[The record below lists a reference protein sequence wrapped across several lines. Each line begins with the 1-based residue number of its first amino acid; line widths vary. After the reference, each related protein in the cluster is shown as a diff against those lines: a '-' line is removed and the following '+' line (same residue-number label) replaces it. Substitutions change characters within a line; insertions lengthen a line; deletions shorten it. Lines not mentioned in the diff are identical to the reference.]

1 MNKSGPPAIAA
12 TPATIRSA
20 ELDRVTA
27 FLETAQ
33 ESALLIA
40 GAYGSGK
47 SRLLEAIGATTEFLV
62 YRVRINPTESKL
74 VYSGLSTILAAFPS
88 PEALSLSKRLLSH
101 SGDRIRAA
109 ALASEL
115 LEFFHRMATEPTLL
129 LVDDIDQM
137 DRGSQTV
144 ITMVMSRLGS
154 SDLHLVGTVSAV
166 PQDGALA
173 PLAHLGVVPLNF
185 NESLRLL
192 QSLANPNAD
201 EAVLRMVCSASSGNP
216 GALLHSL
223 AALNRKELAGEVP
236 ITLPFRPQHD
246 LTNKAAPET
255 NPIAAKRRT
264 LLARLSCG
272 RLTSYA
278 AIVPGRGNADPAL
291 ENLLGDGTVIHQ
303 GDYLR
308 IRDPL
313 LRSRVYWSLD
323 AASRSDYHAVAAA
336 SEEPHDS
343 GIASL
348 HRSWLDPDSTSADE
362 LLQAAARFTHQG
374 FVAQGIEF
382 AERVLALDRRACGTL
397 NSFVAFI
404 NSLFLRGELAHADR
418 YTRIGRQE
426 AGNGGT
432 SGALASMRAQIE
444 FMSTQRL
451 PSSSADDALPE
462 GDEHP
467 SPDAVEDAAVAALH
481 HAERWEIEAAKDS
494 LSRIRSVTPPWRS
507 GSAAAPSTTVNL
519 AEMLVAALDG
529 DAAPAD
535 RLFASLV
542 SHGSLGEHPERLI
555 TLGHSLTFLQEHA
568 RARRVF
574 KAILELEYSL
584 EPIWRETTKY
594 ALAENEILAGNQLE
608 ALAIIDLLYI
618 TDGTSSLHQNLRRLL
633 MAWYWQATDNY
644 AAAEAAIAECHSHFA
659 AGDNFALSA
668 RLECYRGGFAL
679 AQGRLDD
686 AVVLL
691 RNGIA
696 YGRGLGLPVLLSY
709 QVDLIEAY
717 VLSGRLLEAGAE
729 YEEFHTKAALHHTRW
744 TVLADARARSLVSTG
759 EASLTA
765 FTAAIALWTPSDSR
779 FDLGRTLM
787 GYGDRL
793 ASLGRTREAREQ
805 HLAARVL
812 FTQHGALA
820 WARKADAARDS
831 HEEQPSAHPLF
842 AMLGTDERRIVVL
855 TCRGLRNKE
864 IAAELFISLRTVEVR
879 LTRIYHKLGVR
890 SRAEMIGAFSGLD
903 TTDPGYDATEEKA

>member
-1 MNKSGPPAIAA
+1 V
-12 TPATIRSA
+12 IRHT
-20 ELDRVTA
+20 ELDRVSA
-27 FLETAQ
+27 FLEAGQ

-47 SRLLEAIGATTEFLV
+47 SRLLEAIASTTESLV
-62 YRVRINPTESKL
+62 YRVRINPKESRL
-74 VYSGLSTILAAFPS
+74 VYSGLSTILAAFRS
-88 PEALSLSKRLLSH
+88 AEALALSEKLLAQT
-101 SGDRIRAA
+101 GDRIRAA

-115 LEFFHRMATEPTLL
+115 LEFYHRTATEPTLL

-137 DRGSQTV
+137 DRASQTV
-144 ITMVMSRLGS
+144 ITMVMSRLSGS
-154 SDLHLVGTVSAV
+154 ELHMVGTVSAV
-166 PQDGALA
+166 PLDGALA
-173 PLAHLGVVPLNF
+173 SLTHVGVVPFSF

-192 QSLANPNAD
+192 QSLAGPNVD
-201 EAVLRMVCSASSGNP
+201 EAVLRMVCSGSDGNP
-216 GALLHSL
+216 GALLHTFGTL
-223 AALNRKELAGEVP
+223 LRKELAGKAP

-246 LTNKAAPET
+246 LTSKAVPET

-278 AIVPGRGNADPAL
+278 AIVPGRGGADPAL
-291 ENLLGDGTVIHQ
+291 ENLLGDGTVLHQ

-323 AASRSDYHAVAAA
+323 AASRADYHAMAAA

-343 GIASL
+343 GLASL
-348 HRSWLDPDSTSADE
+348 HRSWLDSDSASADE

-397 NSFVAFI
+397 TSFVAFV

-426 AGNGGT
+426 AGDGGT
-432 SGALASMRAQIE
+432 SGALAGMRSQIE

-451 PSSSADDALPE
+451 PSSSADDALPD
-462 GDEHP
+462 GDKHP

-481 HAERWEIEAAKDS
+481 HAERWELEAAKDS

-507 GSAAAPSTTVNL
+507 GSVDASSTTVTL
-519 AEMLVAALDG
+519 AEMLVAALEG
-529 DAAPAD
+529 DAAPTD

-542 SHGSLGEHPERLI
+542 RHGSLGDHPERLI

-574 KAILELEYSL
+574 KAILEREYSL
-584 EPIWRETTKY
+584 DPIWRETTKY

-608 ALAIIDLLYI
+608 ALAIIDLLNI
-618 TDGTSSLHQNLRRLL
+618 TDSTSRLHQNVRHLL
-633 MAWYWQATDNY
+633 MAWYWQATENH
-644 AAAEAAIAECHSHFA
+644 AAAEAAIAECHSSFA

-691 RNGIA
+691 RSGIA
-696 YGRGLGLPVLLSY
+696 YGGGLSIPTLLSY
-709 QVDLIEAY
+709 QIDLIEAY
-717 VLSGRLLEAGAE
+717 VLSGRLAEASAE
-729 YEEFHTKAALHHTRW
+729 YDELHAKAALHNTRW
-744 TVLADARARSLVSTG
+744 TVLAEARARSLISTG
-759 EASLTA
+759 EVSPAT
-765 FTAAIALWTPSDSR
+765 FQEAIALWSPIDSR
-779 FDLGRTLM
+779 FDLGRILM
-787 GYGDRL
+787 SYGDRL

-831 HEEQPSAHPLF
+831 REEQPSAHPLF

-903 TTDPGYDATEEKA
+903 TTDPGYDTTEEKA